1 MYITTC
7 IIDWKCLKLIQMAI
21 VLQLAKVAM
30 APKAY
35 NFDNVF
41 KEACFGRNVL
51 DRALS
56 SLRER
61 VPPLI
66 CGSLLRSNILASNSL
81 LESHRFSI
89 ERLARFTKA

>member
-51 DRALS
+51 DRAL
-56 SLRER
+56 RER

-66 CGSLLRSNILASNSL
+66 CGSLLTFLHHEI
-81 LESHRFSI
+81 
-89 ERLARFTKA
+89 